1 MDDRTL
7 ALLGDRV
14 AQERMT
20 ERGEL
25 VEADRNGRCVVLPYG
40 GYTDK
45 DGENALTLTRTLG
58 DRKVTV
64 CVMPAPSV
72 WPVAMIVK
80 VKAEKGLV
88 IWVQNFE
95 SAESAMEAIRK
106 WELT

>member
-1 MDDRTL
+1 MGNWMRGTRRSWEATSILLSENDVKAVCNALRTM
-7 ALLGDRV
+7 
-14 AQERMT
+14 E
-20 ERGEL
+20 
-25 VEADRNGRCVVLPYG
+25 
-40 GYTDK
+40 K
-45 DGENALTLTRTLG
+45 LTLTRALG

-88 IWVQNFE
+88 IWAQNFE
-95 SAESAMEAIRK
+95 SAESAMEAVQK